1 MTRRTE
7 RIGEQLR
14 GELARLLRDEV
25 TDPRIGLITLTRVD
39 VSPDLAQALVFWSPL
54 DRSGERAE
62 NALESVADGLASA
75 ASFLRRRIAEC
86 LELRRSP
93 ALDFRYDPS
102 IELGGETLDL
112 IRQVTAED
120 EDHGDG

>member
-14 GELARLLRDEV
+14 GELSRLLRDEV
-25 TDPRIGLITLTRVD
+25 SDPRVGLLTLTRVD

-54 DRSGERAE
+54 VRGAAASEE
-62 NALESVADGLASA
+62 ALESVAEGLESA
-75 ASFLRRRIAEC
+75 AWFLRRRVAQQ

-93 ALDFRYDPS
+93 ALEFRHDPS
-102 IELGGETLDL
+102 LELGNETLDVL
-112 IRQVTAED
+112 REVNEGRSED
-120 EDHGDG
+120 G